1 MITAIGVSLIGA
13 LSTFH
18 LSRFKKIGAIRASGL
33 LTLVAYAIL
42 YFTVPNYEMMAV
54 IFFGST
60 FVGMSCPTKMHNY
73 TIVIGAVFFAL
84 FFQYLVPYLKGY
96 GGALGTSAFLSVLII
111 QLTLYF
117 GRKLAR
123 SN

>member
-18 LSRFKKIGAIRASGL
+18 LSRLKTFGAIRASAL
-33 LTLVAYAIL
+33 LTIIAYAIL
-42 YFTVPNYEMMAV
+42 YLTVPNYEMMAV

-73 TIVIGAVFFAL
+73 TIVIGSVFFAL
-84 FFQYLVPYLKGY
+84 FFQYLVPHLKGY
-96 GGALGTSAFLSVLII
+96 GGALGISAFLSVLVI
-111 QLTLYF
+111 QLVLYF

-123 SN
+123 LS

>member
-18 LSRFKKIGAIRASGL
+18 LSHFKKIGAVRASAL

-42 YFTVPNYEMMAV
+42 YFIVPNYEMMAV

-73 TIVIGAVFFAL
+73 TIIIGAVFFAL

-96 GGALGTSAFLSVLII
+96 GGALGTSAFLSVLVI
-111 QLTLYF
+111 QLVLYL

-123 SN
+123 SR